1 MSHKYI
7 SDSRLALKHN
17 RCTNGFCLQ
26 IKGENVRI
34 KGREL
39 KHPYEAH
46 GILLNKCRF
55 PLYFILTA
63 SNAILSG
70 GYLLPHYISVS
81 IDLGELAMLEVITAK
96 RS

>member
-1 MSHKYI
+1 MVFVFKSK
-7 SDSRLALKHN
+7 AK
-17 RCTNGFCLQ
+17 
-26 IKGENVRI
+26 NVRI
-34 KGREL
+34 EARGL
-39 KHPYEAH
+39 KHPYEAQ

-70 GYLLPHYISVS
+70 VYLLPHYTSIS
-81 IDLGELAMLEVITAK
+81 IDFWELAMLEVNTTK